1 MISPFDTLSSSRPFG
16 GYSRLRRFDSDSDT
30 SSWDLGAEKDRYSS
44 SITLPDH
51 SSAFLRP
58 SPRKYLRCFVAIGT
72 IIALGFLTSLTIPIH
87 NFDLLYNPTITD
99 PNTPVDATFNTSS
112 SIDFSRLAVLI
123 EHRDHPLLIPI
134 LQIFLSR
141 TPSHWPFQVWFGN
154 ANEERLRT
162 SPQLSPYIDSG
173 RLLLRPFPENTYPI
187 HDGTS
192 LSRFL
197 TQPWFWEQLAP
208 AEHLLFFQLDSM
220 LCGNSIRSLDEFL
233 GLDKT
238 SVGYDWVGAVWEW
251 RGYPATPYGGNGGLS
266 LRKRSTMVRITKE
279 FGHTWELTQTPEDLW
294 FAMMLELSGGV
305 FPPQDIAMQFSFEYP
320 PTNMMDK
327 NWVYES
333 FGLHIGGELH
343 WGLCLLRGTP
353 EGARQVSRVLEWC
366 PEAKMIIPTECLP

>member
-1 MISPFDTLSSSRPFG
+1 MTAVISPFDTLSSSRPFG

-30 SSWDLGAEKDRYSS
+30 SSWDLGAEKDRYVSESPRDESCRNSKFSCFVSNQQSS

-238 SVGYDWVGAVWEW
+238 SVGYDWVGTSTSCLFPYAEFQRHCLPVLFILYVLFAGAVWEW

-305 FPPQDIAMQFSFEYP
+305 FPPQDIAMQFSF
-320 PTNMMDK
+320 
-327 NWVYES
+327 
-333 FGLHIGGELH
+333 
-343 WGLCLLRGTP
+343 
-353 EGARQVSRVLEWC
+353 VSTILW
-366 PEAKMIIPTECLP
+366 P